1 MSVINSIADLRELAR
16 RRVPRAIFEYAD
28 RGSYDELTIARNR
41 ADLQAIQFRQRV
53 MRDLSQLSV
62 ASTMLGEPV
71 TMPLAIAPTGL
82 TGLFYGDGEIHGARA
97 AQAFGI
103 PFCLSTMSICSI
115 EDVRE
120 AVQTPFW
127 FQVYLMR
134 DRGFN
139 QELIARARAA
149 QCSALI
155 LTVDLQVQ
163 GLRRRDPKN
172 GLSIPP
178 RLTLRNALDIA
189 TKPVWA
195 LRVLLGKRRTFGNL
209 AARMGNAGSLT
220 TLSEW
225 IASQFNPA
233 VTWQEVDWIRNLWP
247 GKLIL
252 KGILD
257 ADDARIAAGFDID
270 AMVVSNHGGRQ
281 LDGAP
286 SSISVLPEIVDAVQ
300 GRCEVWFDGGVQSGQ
315 DMLRALALGAKACL
329 IGKSFLYALGAMGGP
344 GVTLALNLLRKEL
357 EVTLALTGCTDIR
370 QIDPSILRGHRA
382 AGDGEPTAKP
392 AASQGLRSLVDAPP
406 SAIKSVR

>member
-1 MSVINSIADLRELAR
+1 
-16 RRVPRAIFEYAD
+16 
-28 RGSYDELTIARNR
+28 
-41 ADLQAIQFRQRV
+41 
-53 MRDLSQLSV
+53 
-62 ASTMLGEPV
+62 
-71 TMPLAIAPTGL
+71 MPLAIAPTGL

-115 EDVRE
+115 EDVHR
-120 AVQTPFW
+120 AVPQPFW

-139 QELIARARAA
+139 QELIERARAA
-149 QCSALI
+149 QCSALM

-178 RLTLRNALDIA
+178 RLTLANAIDIA
-189 TKPVWA
+189 TKPAWA

-209 AARMGNAGSLT
+209 ATRMKASDNLG

-225 IASQFNPA
+225 IASQFDPA
-233 VTWQEVDWIRNLWP
+233 VTWRELDWIRSLWP
-247 GKLIL
+247 GKLII

-257 ADDARIAAGFDID
+257 AHDARTAAEMGVD

-286 SSISVLPEIVDAVQ
+286 STISVLPEIVDVVG
-300 GRCEVWFDGGVQSGQ
+300 GRSEVWFDGGVQSGQ
-315 DMLRALALGAKACL
+315 DMLRALALGARGCL
-329 IGKSFLYALGAMGGP
+329 IGKSFLYALAAMGGA
-344 GVTLALNLLRKEL
+344 GVTLALNILRKEL
-357 EVTLALTGCTDIR
+357 EVTLALTGCTDITR
-370 QIDPSILRGHRA
+370 VDASILRRPDPRA
-382 AGDGEPTAKP
+382 A
-392 AASQGLRSLVDAPP
+392 
-406 SAIKSVR
+406 

>member
-1 MSVINSIADLRELAR
+1 MAVINSIADLRALAR

-62 ASTMLGEPV
+62 ASTMLGVPV

-115 EDVRE
+115 EDVHD
-120 AVQTPFW
+120 AVQAPFW

-139 QELIARARAA
+139 QELIERARAA

-178 RLTLRNALDIA
+178 RLTARNAFDIA
-189 TKPVWA
+189 TKPAWA

-209 AARMGNAGSLT
+209 AARMGNSEGLS
-220 TLSEW
+220 TLSQW
-225 IASQFNPA
+225 IGSQFNPA
-233 VTWQEVDWIRNLWP
+233 VTWQEVDWIRSLWP

-257 ADDARIAAGFDID
+257 ADDARIAAELEID

-300 GRCEVWFDGGVQSGQ
+300 GRCEIWFDGGVQSGQ
-315 DMLRALALGAKACL
+315 DMLRALALGAGACL
-329 IGKSFLYALGAMGGP
+329 IGKSFLYALGALGGP
-344 GVTLALNLLRKEL
+344 GVTLALNLIRREL

-370 QIDPSILRGHRA
+370 RIDASILRPRDKGA
-382 AGDGEPTAKP
+382 ENTLG
-392 AASQGLRSLVDAPP
+392 
-406 SAIKSVR
+406 